1 MVTFILLAV
10 GGLNW
15 GLVAI
20 SPKYDLVQM
29 LLGTWPMAVTAVYA
43 LVGISAVVEIVTHKK
58 NCKCCDSSAGAGA
71 M

>member
-1 MVTFILLAV
+1 
-10 GGLNW
+10 
-15 GLVAI
+15 
-20 SPKYDLVQM
+20 M